1 MRIRVRRVS
10 EGFEGRT
17 PREGPASPGGHPCH
31 GDPAPEGPAGTSGA
45 PRVSG
50 VRRAAG
56 RLRGWGGV
64 TAMAAACAVTAAAVL
79 LPLARTTP
87 DSGRPA
93 VVREPASVAVAPASP
108 WGSADTCQDP
118 EASLRPATVDGA
130 AIARIKAAGKL
141 VAGVDQN
148 SFRWGY
154 RSQAEGRLDGFDID
168 LVKAI
173 ARDILGDENAVIYR
187 AIPTSQRIPA
197 LQEGRVDIVVRTMTI
212 NCERLE
218 DVAFSTAYFEA
229 GQQVLAPKGSTIT
242 GYDTSLK
249 DKRICVATGSTAEAA
264 LGAQSYG
271 AAAVTVPNQLDCLV
285 RLQLAEVDGIITDN
299 ALAAGQAAQD
309 PSVRLVGSPFT
320 REFYGVA
327 MNKDASDLVRRVNNV
342 LEAYR
347 AGGSASPWMNAY
359 RKHLEPVL
367 PGVAAPPAPKYRD
380 G

>member
-1 MRIRVRRVS
+1 MRTRTVRACEGS
-10 EGFEGRT
+10 EGSADQ
-17 PREGPASPGGHPCH
+17 P
-31 GDPAPEGPAGTSGA
+31 GA
-45 PRVSG
+45 PSAL
-50 VRRAAG
+50 RRLTG

-64 TAMAAACAVTAAAVL
+64 SAMAVACAVTAATVL
-79 LPLARTTP
+79 LPLASATP
-87 DSGRPA
+87 DGAGGAA
-93 VVREPASVAVAPASP
+93 VRGPASMAAAAPQGP
-108 WGSADTCQDP
+108 LDTCQDP
-118 EASLRPATVDGA
+118 EASLRPSGLDGA

-154 RSQAEGRLDGFDID
+154 RNQAEDGGGLDGFDID

-173 ARDILGDENAVIYR
+173 AQDILGDPNAVIYR

-212 NCERLE
+212 NCKRLE
-218 DVAFSTAYFEA
+218 EVAFSTAYFEA
-229 GQQVLAPKGSTIT
+229 GQQVLAPRGSKIT

-249 DKRICVATGSTAEAA
+249 DQRICFAAGSTAEAT
-264 LGAQSYG
+264 LKAQSYG
-271 AAAVTVPNQLDCLV
+271 SVPVTVPNQLDCLV
-285 RLQLAEVDGIITDN
+285 RLQLGEVDGIVTDN

-327 MNKDASDLVRRVNNV
+327 MNKDASDLVRRVNKV
-342 LEAYR
+342 LEEYR
-347 AGGSASPWMNAY
+347 SGGDESRWMKSY
-359 RKHLEPVL
+359 LKHLQPVL
-367 PGVAAPPAPKYRD
+367 PGVTAPPAPKYRD

>member
-1 MRIRVRRVS
+1 
-10 EGFEGRT
+10 
-17 PREGPASPGGHPCH
+17 
-31 GDPAPEGPAGTSGA
+31 
-45 PRVSG
+45 
-50 VRRAAG
+50 
-56 RLRGWGGV
+56 
-64 TAMAAACAVTAAAVL
+64 MAAACAVTAAAVL
-79 LPLARTTP
+79 LPLASATP

-93 VVREPASVAVAPASP
+93 VFREPASMAVAPAAP
-108 WGSADTCQDP
+108 GDTCQDP
-118 EASLRPATVDGA
+118 EASLRPSAVDGA
-130 AIARIKAAGKL
+130 TIARIKAAGKL

-154 RSQAEGRLDGFDID
+154 RNQTTSGTTLEDQSTQGRLDGFDID

-173 ARDILGDENAVIYR
+173 AKDILGDEKAVIYR

-212 NCERLE
+212 NCKRLE

-229 GQQVLAPKGSTIT
+229 GQQVLAPKGSPIT

-249 DKRICVATGSTAEAA
+249 DKKICVAAGSTAEAS
-264 LGAQSYG
+264 LKSQSYG
-271 AAAVTVPNQLDCLV
+271 ATPVLVPNQLDCLV
-285 RLQLAEVDGIITDN
+285 RLQLGEVDGIITDN

-342 LEAYR
+342 LEGYR
-347 AGGSASPWMNAY
+347 AGGTNSPWMVSY
-359 RKHLEPVL
+359 RKHLEAVL
-367 PGVAAPPAPKYRD
+367 PGVTAPPAPKYRD

>member
-1 MRIRVRRVS
+1 MRIRARRAAEGHGEYEGHERQEVR
-10 EGFEGRT
+10 GRA
-17 PREGPASPGGHPCH
+17 PGPA
-31 GDPAPEGPAGTSGA
+31 
-45 PRVSG
+45 SG
-50 VRRAAG
+50 VRRAAR

-64 TAMAAACAVTAAAVL
+64 SAMAVACAMTAAVVL
-79 LPLARTTP
+79 LPLAHATP
-87 DSGRPA
+87 EAASGVPA
-93 VVREPASVAVAPASP
+93 HGPVPAAPAAP
-108 WGSADTCQDP
+108 WVLSDTCQDP
-118 EASLRPATVDGA
+118 EASLRPSDVDGA

-154 RSQAEGRLDGFDID
+154 RNQTAEGGRLDGFDID

-173 ARDILGDENAVIYR
+173 AKDILGDENAVIYR

-212 NCERLE
+212 NCKRLE

-229 GQQVLAPKGSTIT
+229 GQQVLAPKGSPIT
-242 GYDTSLK
+242 GYDASLK
-249 DKRICVATGSTAEAA
+249 DKRICVAAGSTAESA
-264 LGAQSYG
+264 LKAQSYG
-271 AAAVTVPNQLDCLV
+271 AAPVTVANQLDCLV

-327 MNKDASDLVRRVNNV
+327 MNKDAPDLVRRVNKV
-342 LEAYR
+342 LENYR
-347 AGGSASPWMNAY
+347 AGGNDSPWMKAY
-359 RKHLEPVL
+359 LKHLQPVL
-367 PGVAAPPAPKYRD
+367 PGVTGPPAPKYRN